1 MKNVSKKTTH
11 FEVNQAV
18 AFQMFGIVSSCAIV
32 TLSLTG
38 AVFTI
43 FDLMSWPRNRDQRS
57 LKVIECGTIRKI
69 VYGFLLAFFSNSV
82 PKTHRF

>member
-38 AVFTI
+38 AVF
-43 FDLMSWPRNRDQRS
+43 FDIRLNVVT
-57 LKVIECGTIRKI
+57 LKTGSEITQGHGMWDHSKDCVWFPI
-69 VYGFLLAFFSNSV
+69 SV
-82 PKTHRF
+82 L